1 MSDLLWLAIA
11 ELLLRKVDV
20 DAIEDPLLVM
30 QVRRDGQENG
40 GLGSGDLLYVLQ
52 RITLT

>member
-1 MSDLLWLAIA
+1 MIDLLWLAVA
-11 ELLLRKVDV
+11 ELRLRPVDV
-20 DAIEDPLLVM
+20 DAIHDPLLVM

-40 GLGSGDLLYVLQ
+40 GLGSGDLLYELQ

>member
-1 MSDLLWLAIA
+1 MIDFLWLAVA
-11 ELLLRKVDV
+11 EVRLRPVDV
-20 DAIEDPLLVM
+20 DAINDPLLVM

-40 GLGSGDLLYVLQ
+40 GLGSGDLLYELQ